1 MIRRQKPPATT
12 DAARKPMRFVP
23 LGGLEEIGRNCMFFE
38 YENEIVIIDAGL
50 QFPEESTP
58 GIDFII
64 PNTKYLES
72 KKESIKALIITH
84 GHYDHIG
91 AIPYIMNRLGNPTI
105 YTSAIAREMILKRQ
119 EDFPNQP
126 KLRIETVKNGDTARF
141 GSHFSAEFF
150 DLDHT
155 IPDTLGLVLTTPMG
169 LVSHVPDFRFDYDD
183 DGNPVGLEGYKKI
196 GARGIHTLIMESTS
210 ADKEGRSVSEKTI
223 IKNLEELFKTA
234 KGRIIVG
241 TFASMIKRLGEII
254 KIAPGLKRKV
264 FISGYSMKTNIQIG
278 QNLGYL
284 KFEKGSV
291 LPIEELH
298 KYKDDKILILCT
310 GAQGE
315 PNAQL
320 MRIANGEHKFIKT
333 KAGDSIIL
341 SSSIVPGNEFAVQ
354 ILKDNLTRQGARVF
368 QSSHVDIH
376 ASGHG
381 PKDDMKLMLQ
391 AMRPK
396 FFIPVHGYYFKRA
409 ANQENAVEV
418 GMPRENILLMDNG
431 QVAEFTPDAAR
442 ITEEQVDAYMVM
454 VDGLGVGDVGEVV
467 LRDRRILSEEGMMVM
482 IITIDR
488 QKGHLL
494 KKPDII
500 SRGFIYL
507 KDNQEIIEE
516 ARRRLKHIIE
526 QIPRHQ
532 TLDPD
537 YVKSLIRDQIGSFLY
552 TKTKRRPMILP
563 VIIEV

>member
-1 MIRRQKPPATT
+1 MIRTPKPR
-12 DAARKPMRFVP
+12 AADDTAHQPMRFVP

-38 YENEIVIIDAGL
+38 YEDEIVIIDAGL

-72 KKESIKALIITH
+72 KKEKIKALIITH

-91 AIPYIMNRLGNPTI
+91 AIPYIMNRIGNPPM

-126 KLRIETVKNGDTARF
+126 KLRIETVKGGDTARF
-141 GSHFSAEFF
+141 GNHFSAEFF

-155 IPDTLGLVLTTPMG
+155 IPDTLGLTLTTPVG
-169 LVSHVPDFRFDYDD
+169 IISHVPDFRFDYDD
-183 DGNPVGLEGYKKI
+183 DGNPVGFEGYKKI

-241 TFASMIKRLGEII
+241 TFASMITRLGEII

-298 KYKDDKILILCT
+298 KYKDEKILILCT

-333 KAGDSIIL
+333 KTGDSVVL
-341 SSSIVPGNEFAVQ
+341 SSSIVPGNERAVQ
-354 ILKDNLTRQGARVF
+354 MLKDNLTRQGARVF

-381 PKDDMKLMLQ
+381 PKEDMKLMIQ
-391 AMRPK
+391 AMKPR

-409 ANQENAVEV
+409 ANKDNAIETGMLPENV
-418 GMPRENILLMDNG
+418 LLMDNG
-431 QVAEFTPDAAR
+431 QVAEFTPETAR

-482 IITIDR
+482 IITLDR

-516 ARRRLKHIIE
+516 VRRRLKHIIE
-526 QIPRHQ
+526 QIPLHQ

-537 YVKSLIRDQIGSFLY
+537 YVKSLIRDQIGAFLY
-552 TKTKRRPMILP
+552 AKTKRRPMILP